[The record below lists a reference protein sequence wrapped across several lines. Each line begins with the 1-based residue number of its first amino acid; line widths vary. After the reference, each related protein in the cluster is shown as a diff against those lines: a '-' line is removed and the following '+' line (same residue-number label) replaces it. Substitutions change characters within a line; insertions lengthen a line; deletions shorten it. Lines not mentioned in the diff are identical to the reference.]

1 MNECMVD
8 QFLFP
13 YFNLWYPVCAYI
25 IFWLNILI
33 SFIMYAY
40 WIYWFTGEIDSAKT
54 VFLRFH
60 STIVLKAG
68 FYHSIAIEPK
78 DCYGNPAAID
88 QSKLDIEIRKV
99 KLGSLCYIYG
109 WNMCIQI
116 YRTVLRGLWLIQS
129 FLLIE
134 MLLPSMNCT
143 WKWKKLVI
151 TWDKLNTM
159 IRE

>member
-1 MNECMVD
+1 MFLPNEWASIFP
-8 QFLFP
+8 FLNSLSDIMYVHLLNF
-13 YFNLWYPVCAYI
+13 LILYI
-25 IFWLNILI
+25 FLHIFWT
-33 SFIMYAY
+33 
-40 WIYWFTGEIDSAKT
+40 YWFTGEIDSAKT

-78 DCYGNPAAID
+78 DNYGNPAAID

-99 KLGSLCYIYG
+99 RHSNIYHLCLEDVYS
-109 WNMCIQI
+109 NLH

-134 MLLPSMNCT
+134 TLLPNMNCT
-143 WKWKKLVI
+143 
-151 TWDKLNTM
+151 
-159 IRE
+159 